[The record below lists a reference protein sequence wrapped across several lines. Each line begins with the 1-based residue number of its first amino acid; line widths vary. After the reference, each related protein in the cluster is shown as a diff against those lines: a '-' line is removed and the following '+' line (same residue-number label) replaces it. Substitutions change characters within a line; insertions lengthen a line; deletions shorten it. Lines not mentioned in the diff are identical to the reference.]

1 MARVLCDRDSVDVA
15 NICCLQMCYIRT
27 LVSFFFFDSR
37 AKLFKTYEMFN
48 VVDVQVFDFKLIRQM
63 TSGSCRSVMGLAKRG
78 NLWHAWISSEI
89 FTRVF

>member
-1 MARVLCDRDSVDVA
+1 MLQIYVA
-15 NICCLQMCYIRT
+15 CKCVISAHSFL
-27 LVSFFFFDSR
+27 FFFFDSR